1 MALLNEVVFPHAVL
15 FDWDNTLVDNWLTI
29 QAALNAAQ
37 ADAGT
42 PLFSLEET
50 KINGRHSARETF
62 PRLFGD
68 RWERALDIFYA
79 QFSTQHLVGL
89 RIMPGVGALLD
100 VLGAARVP
108 LAIISNK
115 KGDLLRREVAHLG
128 WSERFLSVIGGQDAP
143 FDKPHPA
150 PVHLALE
157 GTGIAANPAVWVVG
171 DTDIDIRA
179 GLAAGCTAI
188 LVGPGPHD
196 PALLVGAK
204 PALRFADCDALAGFV
219 RSIGSTISQES

>member
-1 MALLNEVVFPHAVL
+1 MALLSEIPSPHAIL

-29 QAALNAAQ
+29 QAALNTAL
-37 ADAGT
+37 ADAGK

-62 PRLFGD
+62 PRLFGE
-68 RWERALDIFYA
+68 RWEPALDMFYA
-79 QFSTQHLVGL
+79 QFSTNHLAGL
-89 RIMPGVGALLD
+89 RIMPGVETLLD
-100 VLGAARVP
+100 VLDAANVP

-128 WSERFLSVIGGQDAP
+128 WAQRFLSVIGGQDAP

-157 GTGIAANPAVWVVG
+157 AAGIAAGPAIWVVG
-171 DTDIDIRA
+171 DTDIDMRT
-179 GLAAGCTAI
+179 GLAAGCTTI

-196 PALLVGAK
+196 PALLTGAE
-204 PALRFADCDALAGFV
+204 PALRFADCAALAGFV
-219 RSIGSTISQES
+219 RSLGSTISKVS